1 MLLKKILG
9 RVLLKCFYFAF
20 RHRASIESQRA
31 VNFIDDDG
39 SIVSRASGLMMA
51 PERLKSFTSRGSQGR
66 NSRKTH
72 FLLP

>member
-1 MLLKKILG
+1 MLLKRILEDFF
-9 RVLLKCFYFAF
+9 KCFYFAF

-66 NSRKTH
+66 NRRKTH